1 MEWNSRWGRGF
12 PGWHIECSAMSMEY
26 LSETFDIHTGGVDHI
41 PIHHTNEIAQS
52 EAATGK
58 SFVKYWL
65 HADHLLVEG
74 EKMSKSLGNFYRV
87 YDIEKKGFSPMVLRY
102 LFLTSSYR
110 KSMNFTW
117 ESLKGAQTAY
127 KNLQAQIRQ
136 LADQITTRTNLSEE
150 KLKKVNKFRQEFTDS
165 INNDL
170 NIPSALAVLWEVV
183 KSNIPPG
190 DKYDLIL
197 LFDEVLGLD
206 LNKLKV
212 KSEKSKVSEE
222 IKELVE
228 KREKLRQ
235 GKKWDEGDQIRQQIE
250 KSGFTIEDT
259 PEGTKISRR

>member
-1 MEWNSRWGRGF
+1 
-12 PGWHIECSAMSMEY
+12 
-26 LSETFDIHTGGVDHI
+26 
-41 PIHHTNEIAQS
+41 
-52 EAATGK
+52 
-58 SFVKYWL
+58 
-65 HADHLLVEG
+65 
-74 EKMSKSLGNFYRV
+74 
-87 YDIEKKGFSPMVLRY
+87 MVLRY